1 MFNRIRLFIR
11 QPFTET
17 RSKNE
22 LNKVFSIIDNYKKYP
37 LDILPYKSAGESSD
51 FKSIFEKNTN
61 IKFTPQ
67 NFRNYRLDN
76 IRQSNSMLI
85 IRNNMSES
93 TAFELGYIYS
103 KYPNL
108 PIFFAINNNT
118 KIKTT
123 LLQDLHPNVNYCYY
137 DNPNDI
143 KIRFYNWLDNVAEIN
158 NVKQKGSSHNTEHLS
173 Y

>member
-1 MFNRIRLFIR
+1 MFNNIRLFIR

-22 LNKVFSIIDNYKKYP
+22 LNRIFSIIDKYKKYP
-37 LDILPYKSAGESSD
+37 LEILPYKSAGESSD
-51 FKSIFEKNTN
+51 FKSIFEKNTK

-103 KYPNL
+103 KYPHL
-108 PIFFAINNNT
+108 PIFFAINN
-118 KIKTT
+118 KSPIKTT
-123 LLQDLHPNVNYCYY
+123 LLKDLHPNVTYINY
-137 DNPNDI
+137 DDINDI
-143 KIRFYNWLDNVAEIN
+143 NIRLYNWLDDVAISN
-158 NVKQKGSSHNTEHLS
+158 NVSRKGGYHKYEI
-173 Y
+173 YK